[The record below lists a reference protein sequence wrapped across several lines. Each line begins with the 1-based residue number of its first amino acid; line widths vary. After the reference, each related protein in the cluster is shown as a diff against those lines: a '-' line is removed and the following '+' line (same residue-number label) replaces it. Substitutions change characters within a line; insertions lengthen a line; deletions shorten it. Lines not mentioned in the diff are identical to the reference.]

1 MNLSGNKIAK
11 ITEKLLLLILST
23 FLFVCTGCANLSGNV
38 NSGITDAA
46 SNSKYLPS
54 FQDSFN
60 QKGTLQ
66 EAGSFK
72 ESESAVW
79 WLNSGGILNFKNG
92 LAETIQG
99 DLPPTAKWHKRFQK
113 ANPDETDNGYH
124 PQNIFRLV
132 TRSSWKNLQQE
143 AWFRITNYHLSKSSH
158 RSASNGLLFF
168 NRYMDG
174 DNLYYTGIRVDGA
187 AIIKKKTKGK
197 YYTMANESVFSGKK
211 YDRDSN
217 PNLLPLKSW
226 IGLRSVVV
234 DESGKTVK
242 IKLFVNYGGSNK
254 WKQVAEAVDDGR
266 SYGGPAISK
275 AGHAGIRT
283 DFMDVQFD
291 NYKIAEI
298 GKSR

>member
-1 MNLSGNKIAK
+1 MGIQKDKTTKNLTKF
-11 ITEKLLLLILST
+11 LLLVLCTS
-23 FLFVCTGCANLSGNV
+23 LFAFTGCV
-38 NSGITDAA
+38 NTAEYGSNDFADAA
-46 SNSKYLPS
+46 NNSKHLPF

-72 ESESAVW
+72 ESDSIVW

-132 TRSSWKNLQQE
+132 TQSSWKNLQQE
-143 AWFRITNYHLSKSSH
+143 TWFRITNYHCSKSSH
-158 RSASNGLLFF
+158 RAASNGILFF
-168 NRYMDG
+168 NRYIDG
-174 DNLYYTGIRVDGA
+174 DNLYYTGVRVDGK
-187 AIIKKKTKGK
+187 AIIKKKTNGK
-197 YYTMANESVFSGKK
+197 YFTMADESVFPGKK

-226 IGLRSVVV
+226 IGLRSVVIN
-234 DESGKTVK
+234 ESDKTVR
-242 IKLFVNYGGSNK
+242 IKLFMNYGNSNR
-254 WKQVAEAVDDGR
+254 WRQVAEAVDDGR
-266 SYGGPAISK
+266 SYGGPAILE

-298 GKSR
+298 NKNR